1 MKRGFTLIELM
12 VVISIIS
19 LLSSIVF
26 SSVIT
31 SRDRAVIAAGLQ
43 FENQVHKKLYNCLV
57 AQYDFETTID
67 SELGID
73 SSGYGNHGTNY
84 GAASVAG
91 INGGRAAEFAGT
103 DFIRILNN
111 DQMSSMDNLTITSWV
126 KWDGGGSDNM
136 IINKE
141 GSAYEYRVRNGF
153 VNLATNSW
161 TWRGGVSSPVSANE
175 WSHVLISHEYPGRQ
189 KIFIDGVQTFQ
200 SNSNG
205 AKNQSLDN
213 ITIGARSDGGSSHF
227 GGVIDNVRIYNCAL

>member
-1 MKRGFTLIELM
+1 MKRGFTLIELL
-12 VVISIIS
+12 VVVSIIS

-26 SSVIT
+26 SSVNT
-31 SRDRAVIAAGLQ
+31 SRDKAVITAGLQ
-43 FENQVHKKLYNCLV
+43 FENQIHKKLYNCLV
-57 AQYDFETTID
+57 AQYDFETTND

-73 SSGYGNHGTNY
+73 SSGYGNDGTNY
-84 GAASVAG
+84 GATSVAG

-111 DQMSSMDNLTITSWV
+111 DQMSLMDNLTIASWV
-126 KWDGGGSDNM
+126 KWDGGGNDNM
-136 IINKE
+136 VINKE

-161 TWRGGVSSPVSANE
+161 TWRGGVSSPVKANE

-189 KIFIDGVQTFQ
+189 KIFIDGIQTFQ
-200 SNSNG
+200 TNSNG
-205 AKNQSLDN
+205 SINQSLDN
-213 ITIGARSDGGSSHF
+213 ITIGARSDGSSSHF